1 MNNINSELTRLIENQ
16 KDNFPLEQKFFT
28 DKQIFEEDFKH
39 IFSNQW
45 VFIGHISRIP
55 NKGDFF
61 IVEIANE
68 SIIVVRDK
76 GGDINCFYN
85 VCRHRGSHICTKTE
99 GSLRK
104 LVCPYHAWTYNL
116 DGSLSNAS
124 MMGDNF
130 KKEEWSV
137 IKCNKN
143 IFEGLIFINLSN
155 KPSDFNEFISPLKPF
170 ISLHGLGKSKI
181 ALRKVYEIEGNWK
194 LALDNFHECYHCH
207 PSHPEYCDVHS
218 KDYIQSYGAGSNT
231 GPESLSFKILLNDCN
246 KKVDKLGYFRGEY
259 SENKFSN
266 FYRSAERTPFSDGR
280 LSETKSGEPASKLM
294 GKFKEYDGGYT
305 TIGPSPFNSLIMSN
319 DFATCFTF
327 LPKETLKTV
336 VELMWLV
343 DESAIEGV
351 DYEKDNISWLWHETT
366 LADKRIIEDNQ
377 KGVLSKEYSPGPL
390 SKMEVGLEKFKN
402 WYLEI
407 LKKSI
412 NQPSY

>member
-61 IVEIANE
+61 ITEIANE
-68 SIIVVRDK
+68 SIIVVRDR

-124 MMGDNF
+124 MMDDNF
-130 KKEEWSV
+130 KKEEWSL

-155 KPSDFNEFISPLKPF
+155 KP
-170 ISLHGLGKSKI
+170 
-181 ALRKVYEIEGNWK
+181 GNWHWIIFMSVIIVTHLILNIVMFIQK
-194 LALDNFHECYHCH
+194 IIF
-207 PSHPEYCDVHS
+207 SHMAQEV
-218 KDYIQSYGAGSNT
+218 
-231 GPESLSFKILLNDCN
+231 ILVLN
-246 KKVDKLGYFRGEY
+246 
-259 SENKFSN
+259 
-266 FYRSAERTPFSDGR
+266 P
-280 LSETKSGEPASKLM
+280 
-294 GKFKEYDGGYT
+294 
-305 TIGPSPFNSLIMSN
+305 
-319 DFATCFTF
+319 
-327 LPKETLKTV
+327 
-336 VELMWLV
+336 
-343 DESAIEGV
+343 
-351 DYEKDNISWLWHETT
+351 
-366 LADKRIIEDNQ
+366 
-377 KGVLSKEYSPGPL
+377 
-390 SKMEVGLEKFKN
+390 
-402 WYLEI
+402 
-407 LKKSI
+407 
-412 NQPSY
+412 

>member
-61 IVEIANE
+61 ITEIANE
-68 SIIVVRDK
+68 SIIVVRDR

-124 MMGDNF
+124 MMDDNF
-130 KKEEWSV
+130 KKEEWSL

-231 GPESLSFKILLNDCN
+231 GPESLSFKTLLNDWN
-246 KKVDKLGYFRGEY
+246 KKKPTEKP
-259 SENKFSN
+259 KFVH
-266 FYRSAERTPFSDGR
+266 
-280 LSETKSGEPASKLM
+280 M
-294 GKFKEYDGGYT
+294 GDNHPY
-305 TIGPSPFNSLIMSN
+305 PN
-319 DFATCFTF
+319 A
-327 LPKETLKTV
+327 PKEACREYAE
-336 VELMWLV
+336 ELGFEVLSV
-343 DESAIEGV
+343 IN
-351 DYEKDNISWLWHETT
+351 YT
-366 LADKRIIEDNQ
+366 LAPGDFTAQCLTVKRFCNMF
-377 KGVLSKEYSPGPL
+377 Y
-390 SKMEVGLEKFKN
+390 
-402 WYLEI
+402 I
-407 LKKSI
+407 LT
-412 NQPSY
+412 